1 MIIKVSDVS
10 HPARPWDI
18 HLKWSALVT
27 EEFHRQGDREAA
39 EDMQISP
46 LCNRNEAVRDELVVL
61 NASIVLLLLPKH
73 VELTHP
79 CSTTL
84 HHHICRLFNR
94 INPNCCLLIIY
105 RISLRVNAIL
115 LTSSFVHAYQH
126 CVAFA
131 MPTI

>member
-1 MIIKVSDVS
+1 MIMKVSDVA

-27 EEFHRQGDREAA
+27 EEFCQQGDREAA
-39 EDMQISP
+39 ADMQISP
-46 LCNRNEAVRDELVVL
+46 LCNRNEVVREGVVVF
-61 NASIVLLLLPKH
+61 NASVLSLLLPEH

-84 HHHICRLFNR
+84 QHIFRLFNR
-94 INPNCCLLIIY
+94 INPSCCLLTIY
-105 RISLRVNAIL
+105 RISPRVNAIS
-115 LTSSFVHAYQH
+115 LTSSFVRAYQH

-131 MPTI
+131 MPMI